1 MCSSAACVA
10 ADPDRSAIRPCWV
23 GPGGGVLPKRSF
35 FSFYA
40 RQRFDGSIH
49 VQEGFVAVQRLC
61 GGCSPCFF
69 PSNCCAAPNASVAE
83 QCARAA
89 LRFGKRVSIVMF
101 FT

>member
-1 MCSSAACVA
+1 MSLLILTEVRFVRAGLVLAAGFCKA
-10 ADPDRSAIRPCWV
+10 WF
-23 GPGGGVLPKRSF
+23 F
-35 FSFYA
+35 FSFHA
-40 RQRFDGSIH
+40 RQRSDGSIH
-49 VQEGFVAVQRLC
+49 VREGFVAVQRLC